1 MLLDFG
7 CCFLKTGDIGLRWGR
22 RQANFDDQSA
32 FGTILGM
39 DGSAVQANDSIRDS
53 KSETDATSLATAS
66 VVNSVEGTKNLA
78 QGFFRNAGTGIGYAD
93 DGFMLDS
100 GIRPLETNLDC
111 RTLPR
116 VTGSVSHDVFD
127 SAMQKRGGSHD
138 HGIAA
143 NHAVD
148 AAVPA
153 LRFEIRI
160 AAYFLEHFCHVNR
173 QLLT

>member
-1 MLLDFG
+1 
-7 CCFLKTGDIGLRWGR
+7 
-22 RQANFDDQSA
+22 
-32 FGTILGM
+32 M
-39 DGSAVQANDSIRDS
+39 DASTMQTNDSIRDS
-53 KSETDATSLATAS
+53 QPETDATGLAATS
-66 VVNSVEGTKNLA
+66 VIDAIERAKNFA
-78 QGFFRNAGTGIGYAD
+78 QGFFRNAGAGIGHPDNSFRLRTGICMFKPD
-93 DGFMLDS
+93 LD
-100 GIRPLETNLDC
+100 R
-111 RTLPR
+111 RAFPR

-173 QLLT
+173 QL

>member
-1 MLLDFG
+1 
-7 CCFLKTGDIGLRWGR
+7 
-22 RQANFDDQSA
+22 
-32 FGTILGM
+32 M
-39 DGSAVQANDSIRDS
+39 DASTMQTNDSIRDS
-53 KSETDATSLATAS
+53 QPETDATGLAATS
-66 VVNSVEGTKNLA
+66 VIDAIEGTKNFA
-78 QGFFRNAGTGIGYAD
+78 QGFFRNAGAGIGYPD

-116 VTGSVSHDVFD
+116 VTGSVSHHVLD

>member
-1 MLLDFG
+1 
-7 CCFLKTGDIGLRWGR
+7 
-22 RQANFDDQSA
+22 
-32 FGTILGM
+32 M
-39 DGSAVQANDSIRDS
+39 DASTMQTNDSIRDS
-53 KSETDATSLATAS
+53 QPETDATGLAATS
-66 VVNSVEGTKNLA
+66 VIDAIERTKNFA
-78 QGFFRNAGTGIGYAD
+78 QGFFRNAGAGIGYPD
-93 DGFMLDS
+93 NGFRLRTGICMFKPDLD
-100 GIRPLETNLDC
+100 R

-138 HGIAA
+138 HRIAA

>member
-1 MLLDFG
+1 QA
-7 CCFLKTGDIGLRWGR
+7 TG
-22 RQANFDDQSA
+22 
-32 FGTILGM
+32 
-39 DGSAVQANDSIRDS
+39 SIRDS
-53 KSETDATSLATAS
+53 QPATEATGVAATSVIDAI
-66 VVNSVEGTKNLA
+66 ERTKNFA
-78 QGFFRNAGTGIGYAD
+78 QGFFRNAGAGIGYPD
-93 DGFMLDS
+93 NGFRLRTGICMFKPDLD
-100 GIRPLETNLDC
+100 R

-160 AAYFLEHFCHVNR
+160 AAYFL
-173 QLLT
+173 

>member
-1 MLLDFG
+1 
-7 CCFLKTGDIGLRWGR
+7 
-22 RQANFDDQSA
+22 
-32 FGTILGM
+32 M
-39 DGSAVQANDSIRDS
+39 DASTMQTNDSIRDS
-53 KSETDATSLATAS
+53 KSETDGTRLGATS